1 LLLISTLFCH
11 FPAYH
16 WVYADLLKKNM
27 TQKKRYPHLTFDQ
40 KMQIKL
46 GADYQYLMY
55 LREATPQ
62 NAIILYPSAT
72 AFHKKG
78 SPFTHGI
85 SNKIC
90 ATRFLYPRKL
100 VLESEIS
107 ASKYA
112 RKITHVAIVNGE
124 IPNGITLPT
133 DSIPPHVVFTVSSH
147 SN

>member
-1 LLLISTLFCH
+1 MLLIYTLFCH

-27 TQKKRYPHLTFDQ
+27 AQKKRYPHLTFDQ

-72 AFHKKG
+72 AFHKK
-78 SPFTHGI
+78 
-85 SNKIC
+85 
-90 ATRFLYPRKL
+90 
-100 VLESEIS
+100 
-107 ASKYA
+107 
-112 RKITHVAIVNGE
+112 
-124 IPNGITLPT
+124 
-133 DSIPPHVVFTVSSH
+133 VVRLH
-147 SN
+147 MA